1 MVLGTAF
8 LIVLFIILKYVLAW
22 ITYYNN
28 LDSRL
33 GDSTWRFS
41 YDYPVIGERD
51 ISDLDDKDFVRL
63 RRKKNKIILIMY
75 AVILIM
81 FISSM
86 SLLSKF
92 LFINI
97 DITFLKGSSY
107 F

>member
-1 MVLGTAF
+1 MILGTLF
-8 LIVLFIILKYVLAW
+8 LIILYLILRYVIAW

-63 RRKKNKIILIMY
+63 RRKKNKIVLFMYSIVLI
-75 AVILIM
+75 I

-92 LFINI
+92 LLIFFN
-97 DITFLKGSSY
+97 
-107 F
+107 

>member
-1 MVLGTAF
+1 MILGSIF
-8 LIVLFIILKYVLAW
+8 LIILYLIFRYIIAW

-28 LDSRL
+28 LDPRL
-33 GDSTWRFS
+33 GDSTWRFT

-63 RRKKNKIILIMY
+63 RRKKNKIVLLMY
-75 AVILIM
+75 SIVLVM

-92 LFINI
+92 LLFFF
-97 DITFLKGSSY
+97 D
-107 F
+107 

>member
-1 MVLGTAF
+1 MILGTAF
-8 LIVLFIILKYVLAW
+8 LIILYLILRYILAW

-41 YDYPVIGERD
+41 YDYPVMGERD

-63 RRKKNKIILIMY
+63 RRKKNKIVLFMY
-75 AVILIM
+75 SIVFIM
-81 FISSM
+81 FMSSM

-92 LFINI
+92 LLF
-97 DITFLKGSSY
+97 FFS
-107 F
+107 

>member
-1 MVLGTAF
+1 MILGSVF
-8 LIVLFIILKYVLAW
+8 LIILYLIFRYIIAW
-22 ITYYNN
+22 IGYLNN

-33 GDSTWRFS
+33 GDSTWRFT

-63 RRKKNKIILIMY
+63 RRKKNKTVLLMY
-75 AVILIM
+75 SIVLVM

-92 LFINI
+92 LLF
-97 DITFLKGSSY
+97 FFS
-107 F
+107 